1 MRKIKSCF
9 SVITIIV
16 LLTFLLFNEQILDY
30 VNTNYIHFKSNNIYL
45 ESNEYAKHESYKYI
59 QITDKFMATNYQD
72 LLNIFYTALDSG
84 TNEFTFYCD
93 NKYKKCLKDINKIIP
108 ADDTTK
114 DIMSEL
120 NNFVSPYNTYKNIT
134 IITNDRGKV
143 TIKFDKLYNEEMI
156 KEVNAFLDKYIK
168 ENITDDMDNYH
179 KILLFHDYIIDHTN
193 YDSERAGD
201 VNNPKYKDSPS
212 HTAYGITHNGTAL
225 CGGYSDIM
233 ALYLDKLGIK
243 NIRVAAKLHVWNL
256 VYIDNKW
263 LNLDVTW
270 DDPVTNTGDQL
281 LIHEY
286 FLIEKDKLFEL
297 DEIEHKFDEKI
308 FIEAN

>member
-1 MRKIKSCF
+1 MKKIKTILS
-9 SVITIIV
+9 ITLIII
-16 LLTFLLFNEQILDY
+16 LLTFLVFSEQILDY

-45 ESNEYAKHESYKYI
+45 EYNEYAKKQDYKYI
-59 QITDKFMATNYQD
+59 QITDNFMAKNYQD
-72 LLNIFYTALDSG
+72 LLNIFYSALDSG
-84 TNEFTFYCD
+84 TDEFTFYCD

-108 ADDTTK
+108 IDDTTK

-134 IITNDRGKV
+134 LITNDRGKV
-143 TIKFDKLYNEEMI
+143 TIKFDKLYTKEMI
-156 KEVNAFLDKYIK
+156 KEVDNFLDKYIK
-168 ENITDDMDNYH
+168 ENITDDMDDYH
-179 KILLFHDYIIDHTN
+179 KILLFHDYIIENTI

-212 HTAYGITHNGTAL
+212 HTAYGITHNQMAL

-256 VYIDNKW
+256 VYIDKKW

-286 FLIEKDKLFEL
+286 FLIDKNKLLEL
-297 DEIEHKFDEKI
+297 DSVEHQFDENI
-308 FIEAN
+308 FIEAK